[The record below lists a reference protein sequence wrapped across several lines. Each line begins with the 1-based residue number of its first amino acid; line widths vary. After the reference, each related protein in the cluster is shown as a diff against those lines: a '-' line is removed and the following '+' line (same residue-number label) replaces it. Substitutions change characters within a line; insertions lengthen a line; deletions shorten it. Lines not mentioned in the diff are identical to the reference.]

1 MSYSAVRPLK
11 LADNRVP
18 VFYAGGAKINK
29 FRVQA
34 NEVQGPED
42 WVGSITKL
50 PPSILPQGANSKT
63 GTSVT
68 EEGFLDDLITANPQA
83 WLGEELS
90 AIMKDNSS
98 LLVKLL
104 DAGERL
110 PIHAHPTRDFAKQH
124 LNSFFG
130 KTEGWIVLD
139 TDPGSKIWLG
149 MREEISAE
157 EIALHIQD
165 QSIEK
170 ILGLMNE
177 YTVSVG
183 QVIYVPSGTLHAIG
197 PGTLIAEC
205 QEPTSF
211 SILCE
216 YRTFGLSEN
225 AATLGLGWEKVI
237 SGLTLRPDP
246 HAIENYFPKER
257 ELLKTDSSKIN
268 SLFAEESDE
277 FFRALRVITTSE
289 VTLPSNSFSILIVS
303 HGSGHL
309 TSDVGEIA
317 IRSGETFVI
326 PAAATGT
333 KLVGDVGAILFLP
346 PLLS

>member
-1 MSYSAVRPLK
+1 MSHSAVRPLK
-11 LADNRVP
+11 VADNRIP

-29 FRVQA
+29 FRAQA
-34 NEVQGPED
+34 NDVQGPED

-50 PPSILPQGANSKT
+50 PPSILPQGANSKM

-124 LNSFFG
+124 LSSFFG

-157 EIALHIQD
+157 ELALHIQD

-183 QVIYVPSGTLHAIG
+183 QVIYVPAGTLHAIG

-216 YRTFGLSEN
+216 YKTFGLSEN
-225 AATLGLGWEKVI
+225 AATLGLGWEKAI
-237 SGLTLRPDP
+237 SGLTLKPDP
-246 HAIENYFPKER
+246 YANENYFPKER
-257 ELLKTDSSKIN
+257 ELLKTDSSNIN
-268 SLFAEESDE
+268 SLFAKEGDE

-289 VTLPSNSFSILIVS
+289 VTLPSSSFSILIVS

-309 TSDVGEIA
+309 IWNAGEIA

-326 PAAATGT
+326 PAAATGA

>member
-1 MSYSAVRPLK
+1 MP
-11 LADNRVP
+11 P
-18 VFYAGGAKINK
+18 GAGEKIG
-29 FRVQA
+29 V
-34 NEVQGPED
+34 
-42 WVGSITKL
+42 SL
-50 PPSILPQGANSKT
+50 
-63 GTSVT
+63 T
-68 EEGFLDDLITANPQA
+68 EAGYLDDLISENPQG
-83 WLGEELS
+83 WLGEDLARLMKNNS
-90 AIMKDNSS
+90 A

-110 PIHAHPTRDFAKQH
+110 PVHAHPTRDFAKQH

-149 MREEISAE
+149 MREEIGADE
-157 EIALHIQD
+157 LARHIQE

-177 YTVSVG
+177 YTVSMG
-183 QVIYVPSGTLHAIG
+183 QVIYVPAGTLHAIG

-216 YRTFGLSEN
+216 YKTFGLSEN

-237 SGLTLRPDP
+237 SGLTLKPDRN
-246 HAIENYFPKER
+246 ATESYFPSQR
-257 ELLKTDSSKIN
+257 ELLRNDTSSIY
-268 SLFAEESDE
+268 SLFAKEGDD
-277 FFRALRVITTSE
+277 FFRALRVATTSE
-289 VTLPSNSFSILIVS
+289 VALPPNSFLILIVS
-303 HGSGHL
+303 NGSGIL
-309 TSDVGEIA
+309 KWDFGEIPVRA
-317 IRSGETFVI
+317 GETLVL
-326 PAAATGT
+326 PAQLSGI
-333 KLVGDVGAILFLP
+333 KLQGDVGGLVFLP

>member
-1 MSYSAVRPLK
+1 MSPDALKPLRV
-11 LADNRVP
+11 ADNRVP

-29 FRVQA
+29 FRHQP
-34 NEVQGPED
+34 NDVQGPED
-42 WVGSITKL
+42 WVGSISKL
-50 PPSILPQGANSKT
+50 PPSILPPGAGEKIGVSL
-63 GTSVT
+63 T
-68 EEGFLDDLITANPQA
+68 EAGYLDDLISENPQG
-83 WLGEELS
+83 WLGEDLARLMKNNS
-90 AIMKDNSS
+90 A

-110 PIHAHPTRDFAKQH
+110 PVHAHPTRDFAKQH

-149 MREEISAE
+149 MREEIGADE
-157 EIALHIQD
+157 LARHIQE

-177 YTVSVG
+177 YTVSMG
-183 QVIYVPSGTLHAIG
+183 QVIYVPAGTLHAIG

-216 YRTFGLSEN
+216 YKTFGLSEN

-237 SGLTLRPDP
+237 SGLTLKPDRN
-246 HAIENYFPKER
+246 ATESYFPSQR
-257 ELLKTDSSKIN
+257 ELLRNDTSSIY
-268 SLFAEESDE
+268 SLFAKEGDD
-277 FFRALRVITTSE
+277 FFRALRVATTSE
-289 VTLPSNSFSILIVS
+289 VALPPNSFLILIVS
-303 HGSGHL
+303 NGSGIL
-309 TSDVGEIA
+309 KWDFGEIPVRA
-317 IRSGETFVI
+317 GETLVL
-326 PAAATGT
+326 PAQLSGI
-333 KLVGDVGAILFLP
+333 KLQGDVGGLVFLP

>member
-1 MSYSAVRPLK
+1 MSSSAVRPLK

-29 FRVQA
+29 FRSQA
-34 NEVQGPED
+34 NDVQGPED

-90 AIMKDNSS
+90 KVMKDNSS

-149 MREEISAE
+149 MRDEISTE
-157 EIALHIQD
+157 ELALHIHN
-165 QSIEK
+165 QSVEK
-170 ILGLMNE
+170 ILELMNE

-183 QVIYVPSGTLHAIG
+183 QVIYVPAGTLHAIG

-216 YRTFGLSEN
+216 YKTFGLSES

-237 SGLTLRPDP
+237 SGLTLKPDP

-257 ELLKTDSSKIN
+257 ELLKTDSSNIA
-268 SLFAEESDE
+268 SLFAKEGDE
-277 FFRALRVITTSE
+277 FFRALRVNTTSE

-309 TSDVGEIA
+309 TWDAGEIEV
-317 IRSGETFVI
+317 RSGETLVV
-326 PAAATGT
+326 PAAATAA

>member
-1 MSYSAVRPLK
+1 M
-11 LADNRVP
+11 
-18 VFYAGGAKINK
+18 
-29 FRVQA
+29 
-34 NEVQGPED
+34 
-42 WVGSITKL
+42 
-50 PPSILPQGANSKT
+50 PQGANSKT

-110 PIHAHPTRDFAKQH
+110 PIHAHPARDFAKQH

-157 EIALHIQD
+157 ELALLIQD

-183 QVIYVPSGTLHAIG
+183 QVIYVPAGTLHAIG

-257 ELLKTDSSKIN
+257 ELFKTDSSKIN
-268 SLFAEESDE
+268 SLFAEEGDE

-289 VTLPSNSFSILIVS
+289 VTLPSSSFSILIVS

-309 TSDVGEIA
+309 TWDAGEIA

-326 PAAATGT
+326 PAAAMGA

>member
-1 MSYSAVRPLK
+1 VRPLR
-11 LADNRVP
+11 LNDNRVP
-18 VFYAGGAKINK
+18 VFYSGGAKINK
-29 FRVQA
+29 FRAQPHDIH
-34 NEVQGPED
+34 GPED

-50 PPSILPQGANSKT
+50 PPSIMPDGAHPKT
-63 GTSVT
+63 GTSLT

-90 AIMKDNSS
+90 QIMKGNSS

-110 PIHAHPTRDFAKQH
+110 PIHAHPTRDFAQQH

-139 TDPGSKIWLG
+139 SDPGSKIWLG
-149 MREEISAE
+149 LREEISGE
-157 EIALHIQD
+157 KLALHIQN
-165 QSIEK
+165 QSIEE

-177 YTVSVG
+177 YSVSVG
-183 QVIYVPSGTLHAIG
+183 QVIYVPAGTLHAIG

-216 YRTFGLSEN
+216 YTSFGLSES
-225 AATLGLGWEKVI
+225 AATLGLGWEQAI
-237 SGLTLRPDP
+237 SGLTLKPDP
-246 HAIENYFPKER
+246 RAIENYFPKER
-257 ELLKTDSSKIN
+257 ELLKTDSSSIN
-268 SLFAEESDE
+268 SLFAKEGDE
-277 FFRALRVITTSE
+277 FFRALRIITTSE
-289 VTLPSNSFSILIVS
+289 VTLPSRSFSILIVS
-303 HGSGHL
+303 HGSGLL
-309 TSDVGEIA
+309 TWDAGVIGV
-317 IRSGETFVI
+317 RSGETLVI
-326 PAAATGT
+326 PAAASGG
-333 KLVGDVGAILFLP
+333 KLVGNLGGILFLP

>member
-1 MSYSAVRPLK
+1 MRPLK
-11 LADNRVP
+11 LNDNRVP
-18 VFYAGGAKINK
+18 VFYSGGAKINK
-29 FRVQA
+29 FRAQP
-34 NEVQGPED
+34 NDFRGPED

-50 PPSILPQGANSKT
+50 PPSIMPQAANPKT
-63 GTSVT
+63 GTSWT

-90 AIMKDNSS
+90 TIMLDNSA

-110 PIHAHPTRDFAKQH
+110 PIHAHPTRAFAKKH

-139 TDPGSKIWLG
+139 SDPGSKIWLG

-157 EIALHIQD
+157 KLALYIHD
-165 QSIEK
+165 QSSEK

-183 QVIYVPSGTLHAIG
+183 QVIYVPAGTLHAIG

-216 YRTFGLSEN
+216 YRTFGLGES
-225 AATLGLGWEKVI
+225 AATLGLGWEKAI
-237 SGLTLRPDP
+237 SGLTLKPDP
-246 HAIENYFPKER
+246 HATEIFFPKER
-257 ELLKTDSSKIN
+257 QLLKTDSSSID
-268 SLFAEESDE
+268 SLFAKEGDE

-289 VTLPSNSFSILIVS
+289 VTFPANTISILIVS

-309 TSDVGEIA
+309 TWDAGVMA
-317 IRSGETFVI
+317 VRSGETLVI
-326 PAAATGT
+326 PAATAGA
-333 KLVGDVGAILFLP
+333 KLVGNLAGILFQP